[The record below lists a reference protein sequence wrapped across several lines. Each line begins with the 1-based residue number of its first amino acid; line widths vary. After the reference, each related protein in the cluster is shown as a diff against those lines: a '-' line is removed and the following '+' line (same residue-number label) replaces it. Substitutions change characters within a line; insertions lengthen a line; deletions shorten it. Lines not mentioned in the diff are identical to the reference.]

1 MPDRR
6 EFLKT
11 VAASTAVSLGTTSA
25 GSAQSVESSERA
37 PVRTYWASTL
47 ERIAT
52 PVMKGFAAGRIREL
66 MPVEAV
72 AGATDDRRAYTHL
85 EALGRTL
92 AGLAPW
98 LQAASLQADEG
109 RVRDGLLTLA
119 RAALAQ
125 GVDPRS
131 PSYVNVSSG
140 GQPLVDAAFLAQAM
154 LRAPDALWRSLEPG
168 VRGNVVAALR
178 ATHTIRPPFNNWLLF
193 AATIEAAL
201 AMMGEAWDPVR
212 VDYAIR
218 QHEQWYKGD
227 GAYGDGPTFHWDY
240 YNSFV
245 IQPML
250 VDVLAAVG
258 DENPAWKALTPAV
271 HARAKRYAAV
281 QERLIAADGS
291 YPLFGRSLAY
301 RCGAFHLLAQAA
313 LRRDLPDAV
322 RPAQVR
328 EALTAV
334 IRRTIDAPGTFDT
347 NGWLTIGVAG
357 HQPSVAERYISTGS
371 LYLCATAFLPLGLS
385 PSDPFWSDPPVP
397 WTAKRAWS
405 GGDLAADH
413 ALD

>member
-6 EFLKT
+6 EFLKS
-11 VAASTAVSLGTTSA
+11 VAAGTAAARGITP
-25 GSAQSVESSERA
+25 GRSAQTADRPPTRA
-37 PVRTYWASTL
+37 YWATMI

-52 PVMKGFAAGRIREL
+52 PVLKGFATGRIRDL

-72 AGATDDRRAYTHL
+72 PGAVDDRRTYTHL

-98 LQAASLQADEG
+98 LEAPSLRPEEAA
-109 RVRDGLLTLA
+109 RRDTLLELA
-119 RAALAQ
+119 RTAIAQ
-125 GVDPRS
+125 ATDPRS
-131 PSYVNVSSG
+131 PAYVNLSSG

-154 LRAPDALWRSLEPG
+154 LRAPDALCRTLAPA
-168 VRGNVVAALR
+168 VRANAAAALR

-193 AATIEAAL
+193 AATIETAL
-201 AMMGEAWDPVR
+201 KMMGEPWDVVR

-245 IQPML
+245 IHPML
-250 VDVLAAVG
+250 VDILASVG
-258 DENPAWKALTPAV
+258 EENPAWEGLVPAL

-281 QERLIAADGS
+281 QERMIAPDGS
-291 YPLFGRSLAY
+291 YPLVGRSLAY
-301 RCGAFHLLAQAA
+301 RCGAFHLLAQSA
-313 LRRDLPDAV
+313 LRRELPDAV

-334 IRRTIDAPGTFDT
+334 IRRTLEATGTFDP
-347 NGWLTIGVAG
+347 NGWLTIGLAG
-357 HQPSVAERYISTGS
+357 HQPALAERYISTGS
-371 LYLCATAFLPLGLS
+371 LYLCATAFLPLGLP
-385 PSDPFWSDPPVP
+385 PSDPFWSDPEAP
-397 WTAKRAWS
+397 WTSKHAWA
-405 GGDLAADH
+405 GGDLAPDH